1 MKLAHVNRSARR
13 GFTLVELLIVI
24 AILALLVSLL
34 SASVW
39 KALATANR
47 VKNQSEINQIAVAV
61 ENLKAKFGIYP
72 PSRMILCELFDNYF
86 QNNNRATG
94 AFKSQ
99 LHQDSVAFLQQIW
112 PRFNFDFP
120 NRSLRGNWAGIDWN
134 GDGTPTPGELLLE
147 GDQCLVFFLGGI

>member
-13 GFTLVELLIVI
+13 VFTLVELLIVI

-61 ENLKAKFGIYP
+61 ENFKAKFGIYP
-72 PSRMILCELFDNYF
+72 PSRIVLCE
-86 QNNNRATG
+86 
-94 AFKSQ
+94 Q
-99 LHQDSVAFLQQIW
+99 LDLYNPADPLHADSLAFLQQ
-112 PRFNFDFP
+112 
-120 NRSLRGNWAGIDWN
+120 
-134 GDGTPTPGELLLE
+134 
-147 GDQCLVFFLGGI
+147 